1 MKNAANILTLA
12 RIVLMPIPGWLLYQG
27 APHLFVCVAA
37 IIVIGITDWFDGIIA
52 RRQGPTVLGGL
63 LDPIADKIF
72 VAVIYLPLAERF
84 VPEWGRTIIP
94 MWMTCSI
101 FVRDF
106 LVTSLRTSLLLRS
119 APMRTSQLAKFKT
132 AAQMLG
138 SGYIIFFYAVFL
150 AAADD
155 RITWAGVLAPI
166 AVPLGLI
173 LYRLVR
179 GRKQGR
185 RSLTMAGLMAAVAAS
200 RYALGPDLT
209 SLLILAGITA
219 VTVVSGLSYL
229 ADAWDALKGKS
240 RGFRELGR
248 FALDGVLVPLAFLL
262 LLGRYDAFGAS
273 TMIILSV
280 TLELAA
286 GGVANLVASHKIAP
300 RFRWV
305 ALKSALQIALCGA
318 ALAIDLFH
326 LGAPAHAGWSLIAAA
341 TCVTLAFA
349 VISFVRHRRLYLGAL

>member
-1 MKNAANILTLA
+1 
-12 RIVLMPIPGWLLYQG
+12 
-27 APHLFVCVAA
+27 
-37 IIVIGITDWFDGIIA
+37 
-52 RRQGPTVLGGL
+52 LGGL

-72 VAVIYLPLAERF
+72 VAVIYLPLTERF
-84 VPEWGRTIIP
+84 VPEWGRAIIP
-94 MWMTCSI
+94 MWMTCCI

-106 LVTSLRTSLLLRS
+106 LVTSLRTSLLLRG

-138 SGYIIFFYAVFL
+138 IGYIIFFYAAFL

-155 RITWAGVLAPI
+155 RITWVAVLAPV
-166 AVPLGLI
+166 AMPLGLI

-179 GRKQGR
+179 RQKQGR
-185 RSLTMAGLMAAVAAS
+185 RSLTMAGLMATVAAL
-200 RYALGPDLT
+200 RYFSGPDWT
-209 SLLILAGITA
+209 SLAVLAGITA
-219 VTVVSGLSYL
+219 LTVVSGVSYL
-229 ADAWDALKGKS
+229 GDAWSALKGKS
-240 RGFRELGR
+240 RGFREVGR

-273 TMIILSV
+273 AMIILSI

-318 ALAIDLFH
+318 ALAIDIFQLR
-326 LGAPAHAGWSLIAAA
+326 APAHAGWSLIAAA
-341 TCVTLAFA
+341 TGVTLAFA
-349 VISFVRHRRLYLGAL
+349 VISFVRHRKLYLGAL